1 MMVIIS
7 PAKKMNVDT
16 DSFGIGGLPGFM
28 EDTRV
33 LMQAIRD
40 LSFAEAKAL
49 WKCNDQLAR
58 LNYDR
63 FQSMEPERALTP
75 AVMAYE
81 GLQYQHLAPAV
92 LTREAL
98 SYVEEHLCILS
109 GFYGLLQPF
118 DGVTPYRLEMQA
130 RLSVKDCKDLY
141 EFWGDRLYERLRTLN
156 ESLPDGDRVIINL
169 ASKEYSRCIERYVTE
184 EDRFITVEFGQLI
197 EGKVKQK
204 GTLAKMARGEM
215 VRFMAENAVENLE
228 DIKSFNR
235 LGFSY
240 HAELSDRET
249 FVFLMEQKTRET

>member
-1 MMVIIS
+1 MKIIIS

-16 DSFGIGGLPGFM
+16 DSFEISGLPAFM

-118 DGVTPYRLEMQA
+118 DGVTLPAGDAGQA
-130 RLSVKDCKDLY
+130 VCKGLQ
-141 EFWGDRLYERLRTLN
+141 G
-156 ESLPDGDRVIINL
+156 SL
-169 ASKEYSRCIERYVTE
+169 
-184 EDRFITVEFGQLI
+184 
-197 EGKVKQK
+197 
-204 GTLAKMARGEM
+204 
-215 VRFMAENAVENLE
+215 
-228 DIKSFNR
+228 
-235 LGFSY
+235 
-240 HAELSDRET
+240 
-249 FVFLMEQKTRET
+249 

>member
-1 MMVIIS
+1 MKIIIS

-16 DSFGIGGLPGFM
+16 DSFEISGLPAFM

-215 VRFMAENAVENLE
+215 ARFLAEKRIGVPEKMR
-228 DIKSFNR
+228 DFCR
-235 LGFSY
+235 LGFAYSE
-240 HAELSDRET
+240 ELSNDNKYV
-249 FVFLMEQKTRET
+249 FVAV